1 MLCMEMNVGKLKQEL
16 KDLPDDMPV
25 FVACEGYCNYNFGKQ
40 EPFDSTDT
48 FAIIHEG
55 KLFITDECVVEIG
68 DGEYLGGLPW

>member
-25 FVACEGYCNYNFGKQ
+25 FVACEGYCNYNFEQ
-40 EPFDSTDT
+40 QRPFDGTDT
-48 FAIIHEG
+48 FVLIHEG
-55 KLFITDECVVEIG
+55 KLFITDACVVEIG

>member
-25 FVACEGYCNYNFGKQ
+25 FVACEGYCNYDFRQQK
-40 EPFDSTDT
+40 PFDSTDT
-48 FAIIHEG
+48 FTIIHEG
-55 KLFITDECVVEIG
+55 KLFITDECVVETE